1 MTTRLPNGGQAVLD
15 IRKIEDYCLNPGHPL
30 GRHKAR
36 VFREALGIGRDDS
49 AALGE
54 EFLEAARTG
63 AASPAGTDEWGPRW
77 SIDVAIARQNKR
89 AVVRTIW
96 MVRVDE
102 DIPRF
107 VTCWVL

>member
-1 MTTRLPNGGQAVLD
+1 MVLSGGDKSGYGDRPRLLLELGSP
-15 IRKIEDYCLNPGHPL
+15 K

-36 VFREALGIGRDDS
+36 VFHVAFGIGRDDS
-49 AALGE
+49 AGLVD

-63 AASPAGTDEWGPRW
+63 VASPAGADESGPRW
-77 SIDVAIARQNKR
+77 SIDVAISRQNKR
-89 AVVRTIW
+89 AVLRTIW

-102 DIPRF
+102 AVPRS